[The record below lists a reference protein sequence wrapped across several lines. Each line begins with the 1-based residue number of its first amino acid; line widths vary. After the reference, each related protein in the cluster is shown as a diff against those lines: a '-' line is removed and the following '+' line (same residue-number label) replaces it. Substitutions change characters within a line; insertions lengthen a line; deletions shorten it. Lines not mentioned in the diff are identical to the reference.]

1 MNEQKMPFFKKI
13 QEQVEQKQKELQ
25 QPMSREIKKTPMQL
39 KNFKDLKNTV
49 LTKKGISDIK
59 PFKKNGREQFLTLLN
74 NLKNKK

>member
-1 MNEQKMPFFKKI
+1 
-13 QEQVEQKQKELQ
+13 
-25 QPMSREIKKTPMQL
+25 MSREIKKTPMQL